1 MKIFGFG
8 DITGVYNFLKSKI
21 FEYKQNDEEEV
32 LFFEEEINSPAVPAE
47 SPAIASFKSEPA
59 EDEEQVIYV
68 KWPLRAEM
76 FMEVKAGS
84 DVELKN
90 GGLWAPGEMNEA
102 TPVDEMDVLH
112 IPDVV
117 NVPVLSPVMQD
128 EKIMNV
134 DILTSRGIFIG
145 LAPVDMEWLVRSA
158 PEEFL
163 DLSTIDPKIV
173 EALKKPESQEETE
186 QKKLVSFETSKLA
199 DMQNASNDENTED
212 HKDNVQEIGGN
223 SIFAF
228 ESETTDGQ
236 FADPENTSLAS
247 DPDLN
252 LEPKPEKDKTSGKSK
267 SPSGYFDILKKSSKK
282 K

>member
-1 MKIFGFG
+1 
-8 DITGVYNFLKSKI
+8 
-21 FEYKQNDEEEV
+21 
-32 LFFEEEINSPAVPAE
+32 
-47 SPAIASFKSEPA
+47 
-59 EDEEQVIYV
+59 
-68 KWPLRAEM
+68 M
-76 FMEVKAGS
+76 FMEVKTGS

-90 GGLWAPGEMNEA
+90 GGLWAPGEMDEA

-173 EALKKPESQEETE
+173 ESLKKPELQETE
-186 QKKLVSFETSKLA
+186 QKNPVSFETSKLA
-199 DMQNASNDENTED
+199 DIQNASNDENTED

-252 LEPKPEKDKTSGKSK
+252 LDPKPEKDKTSGKSK